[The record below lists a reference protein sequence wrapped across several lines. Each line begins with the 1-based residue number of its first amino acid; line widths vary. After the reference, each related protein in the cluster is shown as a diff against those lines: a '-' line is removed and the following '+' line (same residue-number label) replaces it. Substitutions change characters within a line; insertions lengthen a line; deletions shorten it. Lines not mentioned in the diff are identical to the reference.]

1 VSSRVSDRASNHVL
15 AVVGPTAAGKSDLA
29 VELALE
35 RGGEIVNADSMQ
47 LYRGMDIGT
56 AKLTMEQR
64 RGVPHHLLDVWE
76 VTRTATLAE
85 YQALA
90 LAAVDDIQSRG
101 RVPVVVGGS
110 GMYVHAVIDRW
121 EIPGTDPDVR
131 AALEAELATVGSAAM
146 HQRLADADP
155 AAALAILPTNG
166 RRIVRALEVVALR
179 GSFSA
184 TLPTFDPNPDVE
196 LIGLRVAR
204 EQLDARIAARVQS
217 MWDAGFVDEVRR
229 LEASGLRE
237 GRTASRALGYAQVLE
252 HLAGQCSEEDAQR
265 ETARATQRFARR
277 QESWFGRDP
286 RIQWRDA

>member
-1 VSSRVSDRASNHVL
+1 
-15 AVVGPTAAGKSDLA
+15 
-29 VELALE
+29 
-35 RGGEIVNADSMQ
+35 
-47 LYRGMDIGT
+47 
-56 AKLTMEQR
+56 
-64 RGVPHHLLDVWE
+64 
-76 VTRTATLAE
+76 
-85 YQALA
+85 
-90 LAAVDDIQSRG
+90 
-101 RVPVVVGGS
+101 
-110 GMYVHAVIDRW
+110 
-121 EIPGTDPDVR
+121 VR
-131 AALEAELATVGSAAM
+131 AALEAELATVGSAAL